1 MTTKTILDTLGVS
14 KSTYYRWLNNQTDH
28 GLSDLE
34 LAITELCKKT
44 KFRYGYRKI
53 HQLINK
59 DFSVSKNTVQK
70 YMQKHNL
77 QCRVKVKK
85 YRKTGEPIVTAENI
99 INRDFTATRPFEKLV
114 TDITYL
120 PFGSKMQYLSSIID
134 VYNGE
139 IVAYTISDKQNLDL
153 VFDTLNQF
161 PELTDDCILHSDQG
175 SVYTSGQY
183 QYRVKEK
190 GIVMSMSRK
199 GNPADNALIECF
211 HGNLKH
217 ETFYLEP
224 HLQSSNEIVSQTVI
238 EYIKFYNE
246 TRIQAKLNYLSPID
260 YRLINNHV

>member
-1 MTTKTILDTLGVS
+1 MLFRS
-14 KSTYYRWLNNQTDH
+14 H

-114 TDITYL
+114 TDL
-120 PFGSKMQYLSSIID
+120 WESGVPPL
-134 VYNGE
+134 
-139 IVAYTISDKQNLDL
+139 L
-153 VFDTLNQF
+153 VFYHEIGHVLYTTN
-161 PELTDDCILHSDQG
+161 EVTTWANSLTPALFNLFNWLEDFYIEDKLM
-175 SVYTSGQY
+175 
-183 QYRVKEK
+183 KE
-190 GIVMSMSRK
+190 
-199 GNPADNALIECF
+199 
-211 HGNLKH
+211 
-217 ETFYLEP
+217 
-224 HLQSSNEIVSQTVI
+224 
-238 EYIKFYNE
+238 
-246 TRIQAKLNYLSPID
+246 
-260 YRLINNHV
+260 